1 MNCTPFVGARS
12 SIYCVAGQF
21 DAAFSKRPRLHQVS
35 KHDRPRLRLLQ
46 GWFSDSSACGGKN
59 AGRGRK
65 RDITDC
71 RACEESQVDVSG
83 GICRLTREVVHRLA
97 AGWIKQ
103 TNLSRFPPPYGA
115 QLTRTSCSGSRSR
128 RTVGKPRAN
137 HAEPPILFT
146 ALSARWADHA
156 SPSPLGSSRSR
167 SRVIRSMFSWK
178 TARMSGQA
186 FSR

>member
-1 MNCTPFVGARS
+1 
-12 SIYCVAGQF
+12 
-21 DAAFSKRPRLHQVS
+21 VS

-103 TNLSRFPPPYGA
+103 TNLSRFPPPFSA
-115 QLTRTSCSGSRSR
+115 PCPVFRPRFPLRFPLRNSEPDP
-128 RTVGKPRAN
+128 TVAVN
-137 HAEPPILFT
+137 NAVT